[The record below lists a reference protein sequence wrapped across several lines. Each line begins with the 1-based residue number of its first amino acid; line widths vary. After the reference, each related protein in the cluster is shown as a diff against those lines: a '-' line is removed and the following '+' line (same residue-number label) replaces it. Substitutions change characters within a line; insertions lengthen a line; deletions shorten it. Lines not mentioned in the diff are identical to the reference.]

1 VEKMKILCKKLGVK
15 FNPDLETIAINGRL
29 IVRNRGQI
37 VTSIPAESR
46 TAIEY
51 MNRVNRRIKS

>member
-1 VEKMKILCKKLGVK
+1 MKLLCKTLGVK
-15 FNPDLETIAINGRL
+15 FNLDLETIAINGRL

-37 VTSIPAESR
+37 VTSIPIESR

-51 MNRVNRRIKS
+51 MSRINRKIKVQV

>member
-1 VEKMKILCKKLGVK
+1 MKILCKKLGVK
-15 FNPDLETIAINGRL
+15 FNLDLETIALNGRL

-37 VTSIPAESR
+37 VTSIPTESR

>member
-1 VEKMKILCKKLGVK
+1 MKILCKKLGVK
-15 FNPDLETIAINGRL
+15 FNLDLETISLNGRL
-29 IVRNRGQI
+29 IVRNRGGQI
-37 VTSIPAESR
+37 VTSIPTNSR

>member
-1 VEKMKILCKKLGVK
+1 MKILCKKLGVK
-15 FNPDLETIAINGRL
+15 FNLDLETIALNGRL

-37 VTSIPAESR
+37 VTSIPTDSR

-51 MNRVNRRIKS
+51 TNRVNRKIKVQI